1 MKFIRG
7 NRNKRGIGTLLFLL
21 SFLFSLQT
29 FSAKVEA
36 SITTSGVLSQDE
48 VWSGQVHVTGDV
60 VIPEGITLTVRAG
73 TFITFSGDG
82 SDNDVDTVVLNE
94 LWLDKSNLIVK
105 GDLIIQG
112 KEDSRVVL
120 GGPSFDL
127 DNPTSANWWGGIIFE
142 GLNVQSLIE
151 YAEIRYA
158 DVALVFTGSSMPWVV
173 NSTIADNDVGIMTF
187 DFSSPRII
195 SNVIKRNTLWS
206 ISCYDYSFP
215 MISYNIIEN
224 SEVGIGCEDS
234 SLPIIQYNTF
244 GNNSVDILIQDDSNP
259 TEVGNIP
266 KNNKV
271 RTDIKG

>member
-29 FSAKVEA
+29 LSAKVEG

-82 SDNDVDTVVLNE
+82 SDNDVETVVLNE
-94 LWLDKSNLIVK
+94 LWLDKSNLIVR

-112 KEDSRVVL
+112 KEDSRVII
-120 GGPSFDL
+120 GGPSFGL
-127 DNPTSANWWGGIIFE
+127 DKPTSANWWGGIIFE
-142 GLNVQSLIE
+142 GLNVGSLIE
-151 YAEIRYA
+151 YAEIRYT
-158 DVALVFTGSSMPWVV
+158 DVALVFTGSSLAWIV

-195 SNVIKRNTLWS
+195 GNRIEKNTLWG
-206 ISCYDYSFP
+206 ISCYDFSFP
-215 MISYNIIEN
+215 MISEN
-224 SEVGIGCEDS
+224 SIKGGEVGIGCQDS
-234 SLPIIQYNTF
+234 SFPVIQYNELAD
-244 GNNSVDILIQDDSNP
+244 NDIDILVQDRSNP
-259 TEVGNIP
+259 TTTLQ
-266 KNNKV
+266 KL
-271 RTDIKG
+271 D

>member
-1 MKFIRG
+1 MKFLKCCKGKI
-7 NRNKRGIGTLLFLL
+7 GIVAVFSLL
-21 SFLFSLQT
+21 SLAILLQPVL
-29 FSAKVEA
+29 A
-36 SITTSGVLSQDE
+36 ITTSGTLTQNEAWTGKVLI
-48 VWSGQVHVTGDV
+48 TGDV
-60 VIPEGITLTVRAG
+60 VIPEGIILTVLPG

-82 SDNDVDTVVLNE
+82 SDNDVVTAVLNE
-94 LWLDKSNLIVK
+94 LWLDKSNLIVR

-112 KEDSRVVL
+112 KADSRVVL

-173 NSTIADNDVGIMTF
+173 NSTIADNDVGITTF

-244 GNNSVDILIQDDSNP
+244 SNNSVDILIQDDSNP